1 MTAKIVWV
9 WSSISMKLVSTYLK
23 GLKQQQK
30 QRQQYLS
37 TIESLME
44 IKIVVKLVL
53 SIVGLLSSHTYSKV
67 LERLKVKALKRTVEE
82 MGFGLGN
89 QIKLQRVIESV
100 KLRSKIRKASSENE
114 SSHQLLQMETT
125 K

>member
-23 GLKQQQK
+23 GIKQQQK

-67 LERLKVKALKRTVEE
+67 LERLKVKALKRTVE
-82 MGFGLGN
+82 
-89 QIKLQRVIESV
+89 
-100 KLRSKIRKASSENE
+100 SEDVE
-114 SSHQLLQMETT
+114 
-125 K
+125 